1 MKKLIKYLKPYS
13 VYAIISPIMM
23 ACEVLADLL
32 LPFLTSYIVNYGIMG
47 IALDDPENGS
57 AVAAWIVRTF
67 CGDAPTSMQMI
78 VTFGLLMLGIT
89 LVGGTFGTLCAYTA
103 ARASQGFGNDL
114 RCDAYRRIMSL
125 SVEQTDKFTT
135 GSLVTRMTNDV
146 TRLVELVESV
156 LRMFVRAPAFFIGGT
171 IMLLALNVDFGLVLL
186 CSLPILL
193 VAIVIILKKA
203 IPMFGEMQ
211 VRLDRV
217 NSVVQEDVSG
227 ARVIKAYVREDYEC
241 DRFDRANRDL
251 CDTNRRVMS
260 LMAYFSP
267 ILNLILNFSIIALFL
282 IGGTRISAGTA
293 GMSAGTIMA
302 GITYVTQVIF
312 SLMQVAMMFQN
323 FSRAAASA
331 ERVTAILD
339 SDPVVLGGDIDD
351 HLPTCPAETPAVEL
365 KNVSFSYPGTH
376 GKPVLSNIDLSV
388 KRGETVAVIGATGS
402 GKSSLCKLLVRFYDP
417 TEGEIFIDGRPIKDY
432 TLRALRRKFGF
443 VMQKSVLFSD
453 TIANNIRWGKPDA
466 DADEVKAAA
475 GIAQADGFI
484 SDFSDGYDTFVAEKG
499 ASLSGGQKQR
509 VSVSRALVRH
519 PEILILDDSTSA
531 LDLATEA
538 RLRSALHKSLS
549 DTTVIMVA
557 QRIASVRDADRIAV
571 IENDG
576 SIRHFA
582 PHDVLMRE
590 SETYRDIYD
599 SQMQKNAEEN

>member
-1 MKKLIKYLKPYS
+1 MKKLIRYLKPYTL
-13 VYAIISPIMM
+13 YAIISPIMM
-23 ACEVLADLL
+23 ACEVTADLL

-47 IALDDPENGS
+47 IPLDDPENGS
-57 AVAAWIVRTF
+57 RMAAWIVHTF
-67 CGDAPTSMQMI
+67 CGESATSMQMI
-78 VTFGLLMLGIT
+78 ITFGLLMLGIT
-89 LVGGTFGTLCAYTA
+89 LIGGTFGTLCAYTA

-114 RCDAYRRIMSL
+114 RCDAYRHVMSL

-156 LRMFVRAPAFFIGGT
+156 LRHFVRAPTFFIGGT

-193 VAIVIILKKA
+193 IAIIFILKKA
-203 IPMFGEMQ
+203 VPMFSEMQ
-211 VRLDRV
+211 VRLDNV

-241 DRFDRANRDL
+241 DRFDRANRAL

-267 ILNLILNFSIIALFL
+267 ILNLILNFSIIALFV
-282 IGGTRISAGTA
+282 IGGTRINANVA
-293 GMSAGTIMA
+293 GMNAGTIMA

-312 SLMQVAMMFQN
+312 SLMQVAMIFQT

-331 ERVTAILD
+331 ERVIAVLD
-339 SDPVVLGGDIDD
+339 SDPVVLGGRIDD
-351 HLPTCPAETPAVEL
+351 HTPDCPASTPAVEL

-376 GKPVLSNIDLSV
+376 GKPVLSGIDL
-388 KRGETVAVIGATGS
+388 KIGRGETVAVIGATGS
-402 GKSSLCKLLVRFYDP
+402 GKSSLCKLLMRFYDP
-417 TEGEIFIDGRPIKDY
+417 TGGEIYIDGRPIKDY
-432 TLRALRRKFGF
+432 SLRALRRKFGF

-466 DADEVKAAA
+466 DDGEVKAAA
-475 GIAQADGFI
+475 EIAQADGFI
-484 SDFSDGYDTFVAEKG
+484 SEFSDGYDTFVAEKG

-509 VSVSRALVRH
+509 VSISRALVRH

-538 RLRSALHKSLS
+538 RLRSALHTSLS

-599 SQMQKNAEEN
+599 SQMQKNAEDN

>member
-1 MKKLIKYLKPYS
+1 MKKLIRYLKPYTL
-13 VYAIISPIMM
+13 YAIISPIMM
-23 ACEVLADLL
+23 ACEVTADLL

-47 IALDDPENGS
+47 IPLDDPENGS
-57 AVAAWIVRTF
+57 RMAAWIVRTF
-67 CGDAPTSMQMI
+67 CGESATSMQMI
-78 VTFGLLMLGIT
+78 ITFGLLMLGIT
-89 LVGGTFGTLCAYTA
+89 LIGGTFGTLCAYTA

-114 RCDAYRRIMSL
+114 RCDAYRHVMSL

-156 LRMFVRAPAFFIGGT
+156 LRHFVRAPTFFIGGT

-186 CSLPILL
+186 CSLPVLL
-193 VAIVIILKKA
+193 IAIIFILKKA
-203 IPMFGEMQ
+203 IPMFSEMQ
-211 VRLDRV
+211 VRLDNV

-241 DRFDRANRDL
+241 DRFDRANRAL

-267 ILNLILNFSIIALFL
+267 ILNLILNFSIIALFV
-282 IGGTRISAGTA
+282 IGGTRINAGVA
-293 GMSAGTIMA
+293 GMNAGTIMA

-312 SLMQVAMMFQN
+312 SLMQVAMIFQT

-331 ERVTAILD
+331 ERVIAVLD
-339 SDPVVLGGDIDD
+339 SDPVVLGGRIDD
-351 HLPTCPAETPAVEL
+351 HTPKCPASTPAVEL

-376 GKPVLSNIDLSV
+376 GKPVLSGIDLMIG
-388 KRGETVAVIGATGS
+388 RGETVAVIGATGS
-402 GKSSLCKLLVRFYDP
+402 GKSSLCKLLMRFYDP
-417 TEGEIFIDGRPIKDY
+417 TGGEIYIDGRPIKDY
-432 TLRALRRKFGF
+432 SLRALRRKFGF

-466 DADEVKAAA
+466 DDGEVKAAA
-475 GIAQADGFI
+475 EIAQADGFI

-509 VSVSRALVRH
+509 VSISRALVRH

-538 RLRSALHKSLS
+538 RLRSALHSSLS

-599 SQMQKNAEEN
+599 SQMQKNAEDN

>member
-1 MKKLIKYLKPYS
+1 MKKLIRYLKPYTL
-13 VYAIISPIMM
+13 YAIISPIMM
-23 ACEVLADLL
+23 ACEVTADLL

-47 IALDDPENGS
+47 IPLDDPENGS
-57 AVAAWIVRTF
+57 RMAAWIVHTF
-67 CGDAPTSMQMI
+67 CGESATSMQMI
-78 VTFGLLMLGIT
+78 ITFGLLMLGIT
-89 LVGGTFGTLCAYTA
+89 LIGGTFGTLCAYTA

-114 RCDAYRRIMSL
+114 RCDAYRHVMSL

-156 LRMFVRAPAFFIGGT
+156 LRHFVRAPTFFIGGT

-193 VAIVIILKKA
+193 IAIIFILKKA
-203 IPMFGEMQ
+203 VPMFSEMQ
-211 VRLDRV
+211 VRLDNV

-241 DRFDRANRDL
+241 DRFDRANRAL

-267 ILNLILNFSIIALFL
+267 ILNLILNFSIIALFV
-282 IGGTRISAGTA
+282 IGGTRINANVA
-293 GMSAGTIMA
+293 GMNAGTIMA

-312 SLMQVAMMFQN
+312 SLMQVAMIFQT

-331 ERVTAILD
+331 ERVIAVLD
-339 SDPVVLGGDIDD
+339 SDPVVLGGRIDD
-351 HLPTCPAETPAVEL
+351 HTPDCPASTPAVEL

-376 GKPVLSNIDLSV
+376 GKPVLSGIDL
-388 KRGETVAVIGATGS
+388 KIGRGETVAVIGATGS
-402 GKSSLCKLLVRFYDP
+402 GKSSLCKLLMRFYDP
-417 TEGEIFIDGRPIKDY
+417 TGGEIYIDGRPIKDY
-432 TLRALRRKFGF
+432 SLRALRRKFSF

-466 DADEVKAAA
+466 DDGEVKAAA
-475 GIAQADGFI
+475 EIAQADGFI
-484 SDFSDGYDTFVAEKG
+484 SEFSDGYDTFVAEKG

-509 VSVSRALVRH
+509 VSISRALVRH

-538 RLRSALHKSLS
+538 RLRSALHTSLS

-599 SQMQKNAEEN
+599 SQMQKNAEDN